1 MTLIT
6 RRSFLI
12 AGTATAGALL
22 ASTAPALAV
31 APAPKATRAGKI
43 AVGAGET
50 YQLSATTAVSELS
63 IAEGGKVTAPD
74 GYSVTLTVDGVET
87 GQLLTETGGTETL
100 ISAGTY
106 QGDIVLTVAEA
117 NAVTYQTVTFPFRQ
131 ALYVGADGVDRAKS
145 VLSGV
150 VGGTLTDS
158 LARNVAITST
168 GECFDGVFVKNGTYT
183 LKSPAISLTGN
194 GRCDFA
200 GYGAAVVGTGS
211 ATTLVVDGARI
222 TNKGVVR
229 TTVVADDG
237 ANVIVKNSRLRARNG
252 TLPADYQATVET
264 PYMESVP
271 WMLGLDGNVRATNL
285 IGAGTKAT
293 YINSTVQSETWGA
306 LSVEGGS
313 GLQLTAINS
322 SVGNTGTYGYG
333 TYAIG
338 DATVRVLGSQF
349 DVGSYATICA
359 GPAAS
364 IHYGDST
371 REAVAELNSS
381 LGLGLTKAELAD
393 IPARITVVNSGH
405 FGFMFFGTG
414 TLRLDGGTVITSAQT
429 TFLNKGQQTS
439 ITVDGSDGAQLNP
452 GNGIILQMIE
462 SDDPGPVNV
471 DGKMMNVGVYTE
483 PTGDPVKDASFD
495 PTSVHTADGAATFTS
510 IALAGDFYNG
520 MRAGKNMVLTFED
533 STVQGVISATEA
545 KHGVDTIDSSNFYEL
560 GQVTNTVKPAVNN
573 GVIVQL
579 NSGSTWTVT
588 GTSYLTRLTLA
599 ADAAVGAT
607 GGKSV
612 TMTVDGTQTA
622 IEAGGAYSGAIVLTV
637 G

>member
-158 LARNVAITST
+158 LARGVAITST

-483 PTGDPVKDASFD
+483 PTGDPAKDASFD

-599 ADAAVGAT
+599 ADAAVGAAS
-607 GGKSV
+607 GKSV